1 MHTFK
6 LGIEAL
12 EKMTGLP
19 RNALF
24 ASVVL
29 VLGWLLAMLARTLV
43 ARFVRQVERL
53 LAGRS
58 PIEED
63 EGDEL
68 RPRHAIDQLLG
79 RGAFYIVVL
88 LTLMLATQLLG
99 LPVVTTWLGVI
110 AAYLPRVLMGVVI
123 VFTGIVAGSLGRG
136 ALARALPPS
145 DHVDP
150 ERLGGVLQTLV
161 VGVSVLVAVQQLG
174 IDVGFLT
181 TVLTIALIGFF
192 AATALAFGFGG
203 RTTVANILAGHY
215 VRELYEIGHTVR
227 IQGLEGRIVRM
238 TPTALVLSSDEGET
252 AVPFQLFVDSLSTRV
267 PSTRGRT

>member
-1 MHTFK
+1 LHTLK
-6 LGIEAL
+6 LWIEAA
-12 EKMTGLP
+12 ESMTGLP

-24 ASVVL
+24 ATL
-29 VLGWLLAMLARTLV
+29 VLAVGWLLALLARALV

-58 PIEED
+58 A
-63 EGDEL
+63 GDE
-68 RPRHAIDQLLG
+68 PGEEPTRHGVDQLLG
-79 RGAFYIVVL
+79 RGAFWIVAL
-88 LTLMLATQLLG
+88 LTLMIASERLG
-99 LPVVTTWLGVI
+99 LPLASTWSGVV
-110 AAYLPRVLMGVVI
+110 AAYLPRVFMGVVI
-123 VFTGIVAGSLGRG
+123 VFTGIVAGALSRG
-136 ALARALPPS
+136 AIARALPAS

-150 ERLGGVLQTLV
+150 ERLGGVVQMLV
-161 VGVSVLVAVQQLG
+161 VGVTVLVAVQQLG

-181 TVLTIALIGFF
+181 NVLTIALIGFF

-267 PSTRGRT
+267 ASRGRT